1 MLMMSIILS
10 MCIQMIR
17 IKSGLSSVICVYSQ
31 MNNFRIFWW
40 DIMTAFE
47 ELLELPTIEAIYKL
61 KKLIL
66 KMESSKNSEVYYY
79 QGVIKRIIQR
89 LSLLDQEKSLKENLK
104 FCVDNYILSQRTIED
119 LKTAI
124 EIASKL

>member
-1 MLMMSIILS
+1 
-10 MCIQMIR
+10 MIR
-17 IKSGLSSVICVYSQ
+17 IKSGLSSVIYAYSQ

-61 KKLIL
+61 KELIL
-66 KMESSKNSEVYYY
+66 KIDRIDNSEVYYY

-89 LSLLDQEKSLKENLK
+89 LSLLDQEKPLKENLK
-104 FCVDNYILSQRTIED
+104 FCVENYILSQRTIED

-124 EIASKL
+124 EIANQLSP

>member
-1 MLMMSIILS
+1 
-10 MCIQMIR
+10 
-17 IKSGLSSVICVYSQ
+17 